1 MEKTIKIEVPTNE
14 SRRMQAAVEECISE
28 MQRANDRMQKDQL
41 EIEHLKAKT
50 RAMLT
55 ELETA

>member
-1 MEKTIKIEVPTNE
+1 MKVA
-14 SRRMQAAVEECISE
+14 RMQAAVEECISE